1 MKFRKILSIALIIIL
16 FNACSSFSNPEE
28 IGSNDNYGFPSEG
41 SEGMIPSFTNDEM
54 EQSNK
59 DITGLPNEK
68 LIQTIG
74 LELETKQYTTTIN
87 EIEALVK
94 SLNGY
99 IQSSYIPRPRN
110 DVEFNNLEANLSV
123 MIPTSSIEDFI
134 LKTGSTSNI
143 VSERREAYN
152 VSDIYRDTESRI
164 TTLNA
169 KEIRLLELLQK
180 SGSLSDLLMIETELS
195 NTRYEIERLESTIKD
210 YDTRIQYTQFT
221 LTIREVYEYSP
232 SDQASL
238 WDRIVEAFSSNAQSF
253 IRTLETSFIF
263 IVTTLP
269 FLIIQLI
276 LWCLPLLII
285 FLIYRK
291 ISKKHNLRNLFNR
304 KVSSDNKQGKHREKP
319 TDDDL
324 N

>member
-1 MKFRKILSIALIIIL
+1 MKLRKILTIIMITLL
-16 FNACSSFSNPEE
+16 FSACSTFSNPKETS
-28 IGSNDNYGFPSEG
+28 SNDNYGNTTEE
-41 SEGMIPSFTNDEM
+41 SEGMVPSFTNDEM
-54 EQSNK
+54 DQSNK
-59 DITGLPNEK
+59 GITGLPGEK

-74 LELETKQYTTTIN
+74 LELETKQYASTVD

-110 DVEFNNLEANLSV
+110 DVEFNNLEATLTV

-134 LKTGSTSNI
+134 LKTGKTSNI
-143 VSERREAYN
+143 VNERREAYN
-152 VSDIYRDTESRI
+152 VTDIYRDTESRI
-164 TTLNA
+164 TTLKA

-195 NTRYEIERLESTIKD
+195 NTRYEIEQLQSSIKD
-210 YDTRIQYTQFT
+210 FDTRIQYTQFN
-221 LTIREVYEYSP
+221 LTIREVYEFSP

-238 WDRIVEAFSSNAQSF
+238 WERIVEGFSSNAQSF
-253 IRTLETSFIF
+253 IRTLETGFIF

-269 FLIIQLI
+269 FLFIQLI

-285 FLIYRK
+285 YFIYRK
-291 ISKKHNLRNLFNR
+291 LSKKQTFINWINR
-304 KVSSDNKQGKHREKP
+304 KFKPENKDVEKKE
-319 TDDDL
+319 
-324 N
+324 